1 MSSLV
6 EACRQNRLPSLS
18 TMCDYGL
25 DGRDGIN
32 PIVLFEAYR
41 KLVVQNKVTEYELE
55 QAMKTNNLKS
65 LIGIDV
71 RSGYQCTQ

>member
-6 EACRQNRLPSLS
+6 EACKQNRFPSLS
-18 TMCDYGL
+18 VMCDYGL
-25 DGRDGIN
+25 DGRDGVN
-32 PIVLFEAYR
+32 PILLFEAYR
-41 KLVVQNKVTEYELE
+41 KVVLQNKITANELE

-71 RSGYQCTQ
+71 KSGYQKG